1 MRILHISTAQ
11 SWRGGEQQLAYLLG
25 ELKSKPLFQSVFCF
39 RGSAIEAFCVENK
52 IEYFS
57 VSHSSAYNPIL
68 LYKLHVYCKKFNFQI
83 LHAHDSHAHTLAIL
97 AVVILGLKTNI
108 VLSRKVDFPLR
119 KNFFTMF
126 KYNHPAVKKII
137 CVSKKIESI
146 LTPDVKNKKILTC
159 IYDGINLK
167 KFSKVSNRKLRKEY
181 DLAEQTIIIGNV
193 AALADHKDYFTFVN
207 TAEILL
213 KTGLDAIFLIFGEG
227 SQKEAIAQYIHE
239 KALDKHIKLAGFRSE
254 IASLLPEFDLFLFTS
269 KTEGLGSS
277 ILDAYACEVPVVTT
291 NAGGIPEIVKH
302 NVTGLL
308 ASPGDAQALAAECLR
323 VISDKEL
330 RNLLVKNASELV
342 LGFSK
347 EVMGNSTFLVYSELE
362 KSLKES

>member
-1 MRILHISTAQ
+1 
-11 SWRGGEQQLAYLLG
+11 
-25 ELKSKPLFQSVFCF
+25 
-39 RGSAIEAFCVENK
+39 
-52 IEYFS
+52 
-57 VSHSSAYNPIL
+57 
-68 LYKLHVYCKKFNFQI
+68 
-83 LHAHDSHAHTLAIL
+83 
-97 AVVILGLKTNI
+97 
-108 VLSRKVDFPLR
+108 
-119 KNFFTMF
+119 
-126 KYNHPAVKKII
+126 
-137 CVSKKIESI
+137 
-146 LTPDVKNKKILTC
+146 
-159 IYDGINLK
+159 
-167 KFSKVSNRKLRKEY
+167 
-181 DLAEQTIIIGNV
+181 
-193 AALADHKDYFTFVN
+193 
-207 TAEILL
+207 
-213 KTGLDAIFLIFGEG
+213 
-227 SQKEAIAQYIHE
+227 
-239 KALDKHIKLAGFRSE
+239 
-254 IASLLPEFDLFLFTS
+254 LLPEFDLFLFTS